1 MCLGSANLAKKTHTN
16 KIRAIFFDVFAAFKA
31 KNTQNG
37 KILRDFGARRGVMS
51 VRSVARSCQRV
62 PSTHRGMWRLFCMSE
77 VPLLKP
83 WNVVVEIL
91 KSRY

>member
-1 MCLGSANLAKKTHTN
+1 MCFGSANLAKKTHT
-16 KIRAIFFDVFAAFKA
+16 KIIQGDLFDVFAAFKA

-37 KILRDFGARRGVMS
+37 KILRAFGTRRGVMS

>member
-1 MCLGSANLAKKTHTN
+1 MTVCLETRRSSL
-16 KIRAIFFDVFAAFKA
+16 ILVFDVFAAFKA

-37 KILRDFGARRGVMS
+37 KILRAFGARRGVMS

-91 KSRY
+91 KRRY